1 MQAKCPAEERSCP
14 SAGPRMPFE
23 RPVSEGA
30 VVSRSGRRGVR
41 QVRQYQSLATPWL
54 AGGADVR
61 VLSMR
66 ERRAGSLCAYCDI
79 ALYKGLRE
87 IEYINVLI

>member
-30 VVSRSGRRGVR
+30 VVSRSGRRGGR
-41 QVRQYQSLATPWL
+41 QVRQYQYLATPWL

-61 VLSMR
+61 VLGS
-66 ERRAGSLCAYCDI
+66 ESAGLVPSVHI
-79 ALYKGLRE
+79 VILRCTKA
-87 IEYINVLI
+87 